1 MGDELNTGLGEN
13 VSEAEA
19 IDHSVSRTITE
30 YDNILFTLLTNNNN
44 QIHFNRIRGE
54 ESEFG
59 QCLVNSTLTL
69 AVVTGLTVQDLSK
82 DGINLGWEKISLP
95 RPVFP
100 GDTISARSRILS
112 ERPSKSRPGQVIV
125 RVQSEGMNQ
134 SGDVVLRYVRNI
146 LRPD

>member
-1 MGDELNTGLGEN
+1 MTGE
-13 VSEAEA
+13 SSP
-19 IDHSVSRTITE
+19 IDHSISRTITE

-44 QIHFNRIRGE
+44 QIHFNRVHGE
-54 ESEFG
+54 KSEFG

-69 AVVTGLTVQDLSK
+69 AIVTGLTVHDLSK
-82 DGINLGWEKISLP
+82 DGINLGWEEISLP

-112 ERPSKSRPGQVIV
+112 ERPSKSRPGQVVV

-146 LRPD
+146 LRPA